1 MAKIK
6 RTGVIVLA
14 ALVYWATGAP
24 SFAQGGDPAAA
35 LQARVKELDRL
46 GKYSEAIPLAQRV
59 LALREKALGPTHIGV
74 AAALNDL
81 ANLYAADARYAECR
95 TALPE
100 IPRHSRKDVW
110 CRT

>member
-35 LQARVKELDRL
+35 LQARVKDLDRL

-59 LALREKALGPTHIGV
+59 LAVRERALGPNHVGV

-81 ANLYAADARYAECR
+81 ANLYASDARY
-95 TALPE
+95 ALPE
-100 IPRHSRKDVW
+100 IPGHSREDVW